1 MRLPAYLA
9 TLFFASVLTACG
21 GGGDPVASGDSSD
34 SSDPTDD
41 VGTGDVTTSS
51 NVDTPSIGTGSGSSY
66 QAGVLSI
73 NTTSLSAGGSTQIT
87 ATIVDAGNDN
97 KKIASEEYT
106 IFFNS
111 SCASDGRAEFSKEN
125 VTTSSGDVIVTYTA
139 KGCSGDDFVTFGL
152 YESGDSTSG
161 ERLAVASGTITV
173 APAEV
178 GELSFVDYSSPA
190 ISISTIGNNVLPK
203 TTSVTFN
210 VSDTSGNAIA
220 NKGVNFSIAPS
231 TGGVS
236 LALES
241 SVTNETGN
249 VSVVV
254 RAGSTHTVFSVVAT
268 TTGTDGTTEIS
279 TSSLP
284 ISVTTGIPDQDSF
297 SIAADIINPGA
308 YDFQGAEV
316 SVTASVADQFQNP
329 VADGTIVNF
338 TAESGNI
345 EPFCRTEAGF
355 CSVSWRSAGYRPGME
370 NDADYDDR
378 DFVNE
383 SNVLAG
389 TSAYGVTTITA
400 YTQGEGGYTD
410 SNNNNLYD
418 PGEAFEA
425 WPEAMRDDDILNAT
439 LTGDTVDMDVN
450 GNGPVEFFAD
460 YDFDGVRDSAPSV
473 YQGALCADSAIALGH
488 CADLMHVRDSIVISQ
503 SQYDSVKVEVYTR
516 SGDAFTQVFNPT
528 LSTAPAGGRLW
539 LFVTDEN
546 GAMPVNGTTVQTS
559 GAGFKVFGR
568 TGEVDNSVGLLDVN
582 FTGLSSS
589 FGELFLLEYR
599 AEATPEEVTYTVTLP
614 SGRSSSGTFI
624 P

>member
-9 TLFFASVLTACG
+9 TLIFASVLTACG
-21 GGGDPVASGDSSD
+21 GGGDPVAGGDSGSGDDSSD
-34 SSDPTDD
+34 NSGTD
-41 VGTGDVTTSS
+41 DVTTSS
-51 NVDTPSIGTGSGSSY
+51 NVDTPSIGTGTGSAY
-66 QAGVLSI
+66 QNGVLSI
-73 NTTSLSAGGSTQIT
+73 SAASLSAGGSTQIT
-87 ATIVDAGNDN
+87 ATIVDTGNDN

-106 IFFNS
+106 VLFNS
-111 SCASDGRAEFSKEN
+111 TCAADGRAEFSKEG
-125 VTTSSGDVIVTYTA
+125 VTTSSGEVIVTYTA
-139 KGCSGDDFVTFGL
+139 KGCAGEDFITFGL
-152 YESGDSTSG
+152 YPSGESTSG
-161 ERLAVASGTITV
+161 ERLAVASGTVTI

-178 GELSFVDYSSPA
+178 GALSFVEYSSPA

-220 NKGVNFSIAPS
+220 NKGVSFSVAPS

-236 LALES
+236 LALNS
-241 SVTNETGN
+241 SVTNENGD

-254 RAGSTHTVFSVVAT
+254 RSGSTNTVFSVVAT
-268 TTGTDGTTEIS
+268 TIGTDGTTEIS

-297 SIAADIINPGA
+297 SIAADVINPGA

-316 SVTASVADQFQNP
+316 NVTASVADQFQNP

-345 EPFCRTEAGF
+345 ESFCQTEAGF
-355 CSVSWRSAGYRPGME
+355 CSVLWRSGGYRPGME
-370 NDADYDDR
+370 NDAAYDDR

-389 TSAYGVTTITA
+389 TSAFGITTITA

-410 SNNNNLYD
+410 SNNNNRYD

-425 WPEAMRDDDILNAT
+425 WPEAMRDDDILNST
-439 LTGDTVDMDVN
+439 LINDMVDMDVN
-450 GNGPVEFFAD
+450 ANGPVEFFAD
-460 YDFDGVRDSAPSV
+460 YDFDGVRDTAPSV
-473 YQGALCADSAIALGH
+473 YQGSLCTDSAIALGH

-503 SQYDSVKVEVYTR
+503 SQYDSVRVEVYTR
-516 SGDAFTQVFNPT
+516 AGNTFTQVVNPT
-528 LSTAPAGGRLW
+528 LSTAPSGGELW

-546 GAMPVNGTTVQTS
+546 GAMPVSGTTVDTA

-568 TGEVDNSVGLLDVN
+568 TGAVDNSIGLLDVN
-582 FTGLSSS
+582 YTGLSSS
-589 FGELFLLEYR
+589 FGELFLLKYR
-599 AEATPEEVTYTVTLP
+599 AEASPEEVSYTVTLP
-614 SGRSSSGTFI
+614 SGKSVSEVFY